1 MDTLA
6 KTLQGQFV
14 AFDGPDGSGKSTQI
28 NRFVERFRAQGVTV
42 REVRE
47 PGGTSIG
54 EQVRTILLDPENE
67 GMTLPC
73 EMLLYMAS
81 RAQLVEQ
88 EITPALARGELVIA
102 DRFVSAT
109 LAYQGTAGGIRVDW
123 IQKVAEVAVAG
134 CWPALTIIL
143 DVDDQTAAGRLN
155 PLLDRMELKGKA
167 FHAKVREGFL
177 EQASTWPERYRV
189 INATMS
195 EDAVETAVLEA
206 VENRFLHEIS
216 AK

>member
-28 NRFVERFRAQGVTV
+28 NRFVERFRTQGVTV

-189 INATMS
+189 IDATMS

-206 VENRFLHEIS
+206 VEHRFLHEIS